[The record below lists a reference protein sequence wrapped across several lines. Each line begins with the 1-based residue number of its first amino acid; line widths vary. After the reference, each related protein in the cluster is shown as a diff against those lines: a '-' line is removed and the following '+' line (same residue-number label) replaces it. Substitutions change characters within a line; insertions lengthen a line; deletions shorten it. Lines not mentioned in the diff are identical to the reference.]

1 MHQGQPSTS
10 SPPSD
15 IKLHELAPKQA
26 LPPNSSVPHR
36 ASAPPLP
43 GVTKPEHHTDSTA
56 LRPTAKPLWK
66 YCCCVVRAGRAACR
80 ADVFNNTPHA
90 TQEHEGQRGH
100 TRCPTAPQLPAK
112 PTLSNSSEPARE
124 AAAAL
129 LTRKSSKIRAERN
142 AGGHGTHR
150 PAVPASAARIQTA
163 VSAKEANVCPC
174 LTVAA
179 SRLASAGQRTAR
191 GGAAPQRVN
200 TARGRPAPQR
210 VLCGRGN
217 RREKGEPPTR
227 RHGRPRPAGRAEQ
240 GRAEQGRAAPPRGRR
255 AASAA
260 GNPRAR
266 EAGCRHPL
274 RSLPGTG
281 GAEERPSPRRWR
293 HRLPSLRPARV
304 TEAAGSPRPAP
315 PRPAPP
321 AAPPRAGITAPSSPT
336 SAAPLR
342 GFPSAK
348 WSLGRPRAR
357 NATACVAGTP
367 VRFPVPATPLPRSRF
382 GIPSPS
388 RAAPYLGDRRTPALK
403 QTATKG
409 TVWNEPRRSRV
420 WIMHANKFSSQS
432 APVASPTSPTRRCRA
447 PSGAV
452 RALLPG
458 QQPRCALG
466 RSGSACQE
474 RTARNYVAVKER
486 KRLCVLVCVQN
497 GPEASPRESE
507 KTLT

>member
-1 MHQGQPSTS
+1 MTGSVFQQRADMHQGQPSTS

-66 YCCCVVRAGRAACR
+66 YCCYVVRAGRAACR
-80 ADVFNNTPHA
+80 ADVFNNTPHT
-90 TQEHEGQRGH
+90 TQEHEGQRRH

-179 SRLASAGQRTAR
+179 SRLARAGQRTAR

-240 GRAEQGRAAPPRGRR
+240 GRAGQNRAGQGSSASRQKGGECRREPTGTRGGVPPPAEVVTWHRRSGGKAEPTAVAAQIAFASPRPRYRGRREPPPRAAPPR
-255 AASAA
+255 ASSSPA
-260 GNPRAR
+260 PRGDHRPLVAHLSGSAPR
-266 EAGCRHPL
+266 LPL
-274 RSLPGTG
+274 REMEPWASPGQK
-281 GAEERPSPRRWR
+281 R
-293 HRLPSLRPARV
+293 HRLCGWNAR
-304 TEAAGSPRPAP
+304 ALS
-315 PRPAPP
+315 
-321 AAPPRAGITAPSSPT
+321 
-336 SAAPLR
+336 
-342 GFPSAK
+342 
-348 WSLGRPRAR
+348 
-357 NATACVAGTP
+357 
-367 VRFPVPATPLPRSRF
+367 RSC
-382 GIPSPS
+382 
-388 RAAPYLGDRRTPALK
+388 Y
-403 QTATKG
+403 
-409 TVWNEPRRSRV
+409 
-420 WIMHANKFSSQS
+420 
-432 APVASPTSPTRRCRA
+432 ASPT
-447 PSGAV
+447 
-452 RALLPG
+452 
-458 QQPRCALG
+458 QPLWDSFPFP
-466 RSGSACQE
+466 RS
-474 RTARNYVAVKER
+474 TV
-486 KRLCVLVCVQN
+486 
-497 GPEASPRESE
+497 PR
-507 KTLT
+507 

>member
-66 YCCCVVRAGRAACR
+66 YCCYVVRAGRAACR
-80 ADVFNNTPHA
+80 ADVFNNTPHT
-90 TQEHEGQRGH
+90 TQEHEGQRRH

-240 GRAEQGRAAPPRGRR
+240 GRAGQNRAGQLRLAAEGRR
-255 AASAA
+255 V
-260 GNPRAR
+260 P
-266 EAGCRHPL
+266 
-274 RSLPGTG
+274 PGTHG
-281 GAEERPSPRRWR
+281 HARRGA
-293 HRLPSLRPARV
+293 
-304 TEAAGSPRPAP
+304 
-315 PRPAPP
+315 
-321 AAPPRAGITAPSSPT
+321 
-336 SAAPLR
+336 
-342 GFPSAK
+342 
-348 WSLGRPRAR
+348 
-357 NATACVAGTP
+357 AT
-367 VRFPVPATPLPRSRF
+367 R
-382 GIPSPS
+382 
-388 RAAPYLGDRRTPALK
+388 
-403 QTATKG
+403 
-409 TVWNEPRRSRV
+409 
-420 WIMHANKFSSQS
+420 
-432 APVASPTSPTRRCRA
+432 
-447 PSGAV
+447 
-452 RALLPG
+452 
-458 QQPRCALG
+458 
-466 RSGSACQE
+466 
-474 RTARNYVAVKER
+474 
-486 KRLCVLVCVQN
+486 
-497 GPEASPRESE
+497 
-507 KTLT
+507 